1 MTYELCQDEWWTPV
15 NIVGESEVHED
26 EVVMKGLEGSDK
38 RGENENSDVTEGH
51 KQLVL
56 RTKVT
61 EAANTH
67 HAHTSPHTSSWLVVP
82 SPNHQINRTT
92 FAEQP
97 IYDNDFSNLQVSNPL
112 RHR

>member
-1 MTYELCQDEWWTPV
+1 MAASTTEREEGDDCSQDEWWTPV

-67 HAHTSPHTSSWLVVP
+67 HAHISPHTSSWLSSTLTQSSNQQNYVR
-82 SPNHQINRTT
+82 RTT
-92 FAEQP
+92 
-97 IYDNDFSNLQVSNPL
+97 DL
-112 RHR
+112 